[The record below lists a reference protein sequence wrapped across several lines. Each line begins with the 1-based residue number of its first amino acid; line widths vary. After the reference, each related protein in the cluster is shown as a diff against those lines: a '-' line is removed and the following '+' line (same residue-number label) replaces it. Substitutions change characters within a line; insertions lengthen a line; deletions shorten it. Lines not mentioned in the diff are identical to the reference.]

1 MRRLSGSPVPSP
13 PPAGTD
19 RARCYPICY
28 PTRRYKQGI
37 KQIENDTALKM
48 CPPTGPFDDAR
59 GRARMISAEFGDR
72 CSRNGAMPARR
83 NVILGA
89 TAAAIYRWKFGWPCG
104 RSVGL
109 SSSRQSLI
117 PTKACMP
124 RALSSTTNPS
134 FDCGYISLEQP
145 WQAMLESRLVRRVPS
160 HSGTSPI
167 RERRRVHTW
176 PHEKRPN
183 YSQSLA
189 RPLVIP
195 GVMTLGTTP
204 PTSVIDRVD
213 DDVVFCIRQSSSVGR

>member
-1 MRRLSGSPVPSP
+1 MCEDFREARSHPLPPQEQTAHVATQFATQRAGISRESNRSRTTQRSRCAHQPGHLTMLGDAPGWSQPNLETGALGTERCRHDATLSLARPRRRSTGGSS
-13 PPAGTD
+13 AGH
-19 RARCYPICY
+19 
-28 PTRRYKQGI
+28 
-37 KQIENDTALKM
+37 
-48 CPPTGPFDDAR
+48 
-59 GRARMISAEFGDR
+59 
-72 CSRNGAMPARR
+72 
-83 NVILGA
+83 
-89 TAAAIYRWKFGWPCG
+89 AADP
-104 RSVGL
+104 
-109 SSSRQSLI
+109 SLI

-176 PHEKRPN
+176 PHERRPN

-204 PTSVIDRVD
+204 PTSVIGRVD